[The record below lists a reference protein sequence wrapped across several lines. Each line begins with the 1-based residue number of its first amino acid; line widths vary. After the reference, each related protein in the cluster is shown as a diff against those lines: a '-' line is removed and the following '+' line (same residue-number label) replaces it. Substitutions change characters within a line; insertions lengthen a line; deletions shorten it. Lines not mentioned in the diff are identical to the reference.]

1 MSTTSL
7 PEKYEI
13 LIEKYRPKKFDEIIG
28 QDKVVKRLKRY
39 VASKNLPNLLF
50 TGPAGVGKTTSAL
63 TLARELYG
71 LQWKSNF
78 LEINASD
85 ERGIN
90 VIRGIVKNYAEA
102 QSIGDI
108 KFKIIFLDEA
118 DALTNDA
125 QSALRRT
132 MEKYTASCR
141 FVLSC
146 NYQSKLIEPIQSRCS
161 VFRFKRIPSQLI
173 IDQCKYVCDQ
183 EKILIDNQALEAIS
197 YLAEGDCRKAINFI
211 DTSLV
216 TKYDINNQIT
226 TKSITIEDIYEIS
239 SYIEPKS
246 IVDIIKK
253 ALSREFFV
261 SKLLLDNLLL
271 DGISAEDILKQM
283 ITRVI
288 EMNIDQKLIID
299 LIDIIGETDWR
310 ISEGANENIA
320 FHQMIAN
327 MVKLGSEQK

>member
-1 MSTTSL
+1 MITP
-7 PEKYEI
+7 PENYEI
-13 LIEKYRPKKFDEIIG
+13 LIEKYRPKKFDDIIG

-63 TLARELYG
+63 TLAKELYG
-71 LQWKSNF
+71 KSYADNF
-78 LEINASD
+78 KEINASD

-90 VIRGIVKNYAEA
+90 VVRGIVKSYAEA

-161 VFRFKRIPSQLI
+161 VFRFKKIPSQLI

-183 EKILIDNQALEAIS
+183 EKISIDNQALEAIS

-211 DTSLV
+211 DTSLT
-216 TKYDINNQIT
+216 TKQDDS
-226 TKSITIEDIYEIS
+226 KSITIEDIYEIS

-246 IVDIIKK
+246 IIDIIKK

-283 ITRVI
+283 TTRVM
-288 EMNIDQKLIID
+288 EMNIEPKMIID
-299 LIDIIGETDWR
+299 IVCIIGETHWR
-310 ISEGANENIA
+310 ISEGENESIA
-320 FHQMIAN
+320 FHHMIAN
-327 MVKLGSEQK
+327 LVKLGSEQK